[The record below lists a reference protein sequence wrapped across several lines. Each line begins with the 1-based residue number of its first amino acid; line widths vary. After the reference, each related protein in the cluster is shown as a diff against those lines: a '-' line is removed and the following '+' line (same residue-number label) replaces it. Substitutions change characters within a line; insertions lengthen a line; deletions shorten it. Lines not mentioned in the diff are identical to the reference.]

1 MLANIIIL
9 VSVYGI
15 IMLSFSVLDMIIK
28 PTLATHEL
36 FTLFANQILFE
47 TREKE
52 DWITGEAREGG
63 GYKKTYVK
71 K

>member
-15 IMLSFSVLDMIIK
+15 IMLSFSVLDMIIT
-28 PTLATHEL
+28 PTLATREL
-36 FTLFANQILFE
+36 FTLFVNQILFE

-63 GYKKTYVK
+63 GGGIKKHM
-71 K
+71 